1 MGEQQMSQM
10 KYTEEHEWLRLEEDG
25 SVTIGITDYA
35 QEQLGD
41 VVYVELP
48 QVGTTVSA
56 GDESA
61 IVESVKAAGE
71 VKSPISGEVIS
82 VNEKLSDE
90 PELVNLQPTEDGWF
104 FTIMPE
110 SLHELEELM
119 SENDYNEYLET
130 L

>member
-1 MGEQQMSQM
+1 MSEV

-25 SVTIGITDYA
+25 NVTVGITDYA

-48 QVGTTVSA
+48 DVGKAVNA
-56 GDESA
+56 GDEA
-61 IVESVKAAGE
+61 AVVESVKAAGE
-71 VKSPISGEVIS
+71 VKSPIAGEIVS

-90 PELVNLQPTEDGWF
+90 PELVNSEPTAAGWF
-104 FTIMPE
+104 FIIKPTA
-110 SLHELEELM
+110 LDALDALM
-119 SENDYNEYLET
+119 AEPAYNEFLDT